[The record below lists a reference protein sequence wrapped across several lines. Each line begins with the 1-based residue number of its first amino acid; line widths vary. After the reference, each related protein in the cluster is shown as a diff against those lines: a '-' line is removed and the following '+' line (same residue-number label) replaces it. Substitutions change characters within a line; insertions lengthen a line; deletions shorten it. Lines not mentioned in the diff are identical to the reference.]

1 MPPVSLGLLAANLVV
16 FLLLQ
21 GASGDELLALFA
33 LWPPGMPGGPGFQ
46 PWQLLTYGFMHVQTL
61 HLFFNMFSLY
71 FFGSSIETIF
81 SGIFGRAGN
90 VYYVALYLLAIVVS
104 DLPSYFKHRKQPRYN
119 SLGASGGVAA
129 VIFAFIV
136 FAPLESICIYV
147 ALCMPGI
154 IFGVLYVA
162 YSYYQGKRSGSNIN
176 HDAHLYG
183 AVFGILFCAVVYPS
197 SIVLCY
203 EQVAQWFSNR

>member
-1 MPPVSLGLLAANLVV
+1 MTITITYIIIGITVLVSFYAMNDQRV
-16 FLLLQ
+16 LQ
-21 GASGDELLALFA
+21 QLMMN
-33 LWPPGMPGGPGFQ
+33 PYQ
-46 PWQLLTYGFMHVQTL
+46 VNTRHQYYRLLTSGFIHADFG

-81 SGIFGRAGN
+81 SAILGETGGF
-90 VYYVALYLLAIVVS
+90 YYVALYLLAIIVS

-129 VIFAFIV
+129 VIFAFII

-154 IFGVLYVA
+154 VFGILYIA

-183 AVFGILFCAVVYPS
+183 AVFGILFCAIVYPS
-197 SIVLCY
+197 SIALCY
-203 EQVAQWFSNR
+203 EQVAHWISNR

>member
-1 MPPVSLGLLAANLVV
+1 VTITITYIIIGITVLVSFYAMNDQRVLQRLIMNPYQVNTRHQYYRLVT
-16 FLLLQ
+16 
-21 GASGDELLALFA
+21 SGFIHADF
-33 LWPPGMPGGPGFQ
+33 G
-46 PWQLLTYGFMHVQTL
+46 

-81 SGIFGRAGN
+81 SAILGETGGF
-90 VYYVALYLLAIVVS
+90 YYIALYLLAIIVS

-129 VIFAFIV
+129 VIFAFII

-154 IFGVLYVA
+154 VFGILYIA

-183 AVFGILFCAVVYPS
+183 AVFGILFCAIIYPS
-197 SIVLCY
+197 SIALCY
-203 EQVAQWFSNR
+203 EQVAHWISNR